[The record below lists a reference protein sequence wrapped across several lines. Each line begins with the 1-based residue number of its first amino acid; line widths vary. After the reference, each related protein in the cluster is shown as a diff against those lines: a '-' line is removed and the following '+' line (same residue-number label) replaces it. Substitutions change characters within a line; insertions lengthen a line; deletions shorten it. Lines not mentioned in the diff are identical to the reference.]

1 MCDPE
6 ITIAIFSVVKPI
18 AQAFLNQIKEEF
30 EQNEVLKKAFNDVL
44 YANPRQL
51 GTARPCALSCP
62 HLFRAFGKPP
72 YEPQRRSVL
81 AFAREGVTAT
91 AARNNA
97 PAGRLCGSTVS
108 VISRHYRIAT
118 IMAASLQ

>member
-30 EQNEVLKKAFNDVL
+30 EQNESLKGAFNDVL

-51 GTARPCALSCP
+51 GTDGRPAKWGIGRGITVKRKASPSQRSRGLRTSAR
-62 HLFRAFGKPP
+62 
-72 YEPQRRSVL
+72 
-81 AFAREGVTAT
+81 
-91 AARNNA
+91 
-97 PAGRLCGSTVS
+97 
-108 VISRHYRIAT
+108 
-118 IMAASLQ
+118 